1 MDLQPTII
9 KALEF
14 PSYVLTVR
22 TDILTNSPDNREGDD
37 PEWEDGGVAS
47 SDGIIEP
54 TDVAEVCMGGYQ

>member
-1 MDLQPTII
+1 MSSSSQ
-9 KALEF
+9 
-14 PSYVLTVR
+14 

-54 TDVAEVCMGGYQ
+54 TRKPKKKEQQGAL